1 MKESLFLNS
10 NPEKPGFLK
19 FIAAGKVWFIY
30 SLVVDLTF
38 RR

>member
-19 FIAAGKVWFIY
+19 FIAAGKVRFHVIA
-30 SLVVDLTF
+30 LQFKTV
-38 RR
+38 